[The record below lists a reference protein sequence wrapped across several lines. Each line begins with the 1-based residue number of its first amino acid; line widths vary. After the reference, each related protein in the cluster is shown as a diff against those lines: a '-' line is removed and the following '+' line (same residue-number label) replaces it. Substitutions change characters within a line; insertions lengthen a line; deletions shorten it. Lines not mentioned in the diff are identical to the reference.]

1 MTTDNHA
8 QGRLFNAPPILDHKH
23 YDSPSV
29 FTPESL
35 LREARRQKA
44 LPPGQVPSIC
54 VLDPDGDL
62 VDHLHTTGQA
72 RHHAAW
78 ACYHTQLHTFVH
90 EEVEYGIVGRVVGAP
105 FAVLV
110 AEELFASGCQLII
123 SITSAGQITPL
134 GRPPYFVLIERALR
148 DEGTSYHYL
157 PPAPYSTLRPRL
169 AALAG
174 AARDDIGVPIYK
186 GATWTTDAPFRETEA
201 MIEAC
206 RANGIL
212 AVEMEAAA
220 LYALAEAQQ
229 RDIICFAHVTNQMGQ
244 AAEDFEKG
252 VAQGSHAALQVIG
265 WTARNWLQRRAQT
278 NGVHAGERDES
289 VLHNTGAAAQRARLG
304 DRSVEATAPLQTIG
318 GQDAQTDLPGL

>member
-1 MTTDNHA
+1 VTTDNHA
-8 QGRLFNAPPILDHKH
+8 QVRLFNAPPILDHKH
-23 YDSPSV
+23 YAAPSV

-35 LREARRQKA
+35 LREARRQKE
-44 LPPGQVPSIC
+44 LPPEQVPAIC

-62 VDHLHTTGQA
+62 VDHLHTTGRA
-72 RHHAAW
+72 RRHTAW
-78 ACYHTQLHTFVH
+78 ACYHTHLDIFVQ
-90 EEVEYGIVGRVVGAP
+90 EEIEYGIVGRVVGAP

-123 SITSAGQITPL
+123 SVTSAGQITPL

-157 PPAPYSTLRPRL
+157 PPAPYSALRPGL
-169 AALAG
+169 AELARAAWDASGVQMYTG
-174 AARDDIGVPIYK
+174 AS
-186 GATWTTDAPFRETEA
+186 WTTDAPFRETAA

-229 RDIICFAHVTNQMGQ
+229 RDIICFAHVTNVMGQ

-265 WTARNWLQRRAQT
+265 WTAQRWLQRRP
-278 NGVHAGERDES
+278 D
-289 VLHNTGAAAQRARLG
+289 
-304 DRSVEATAPLQTIG
+304 
-318 GQDAQTDLPGL
+318 